1 MQHSPAMS
9 MVASVNHIT
18 ECPCFRI
25 LELLLLTREARHTM
39 ARAKFGERLD
49 ILLKER
55 GWKQD
60 YFAGVIKVDPSMVSL
75 YVSGKSKPQ
84 ADFMLDIADIF
95 NVSLDWL
102 MGRTDVREVAK
113 PRSISSLNN
122 EPGS

>member
-1 MQHSPAMS
+1 
-9 MVASVNHIT
+9 
-18 ECPCFRI
+18 
-25 LELLLLTREARHTM
+25 M
-39 ARAKFGERLD
+39 ARANFGERLD